1 MFILL
6 HLSWAIKTN
15 NLPIQKAVVIYLL
28 CLCLSGSI
36 VNRQVYMHTYICV
49 RAHVCV
55 YEEGWRP
62 EIDFNCV
69 L

>member
-28 CLCLSGSI
+28 CLCLWESI
-36 VNRQVYMHTYICV
+36 VNGQVYM
-49 RAHVCV
+49 RVCV
-55 YEEGWRP
+55 
-62 EIDFNCV
+62 CV
-69 L
+69 CGGMETRD